1 MTLDVEHFARVKLVR
16 EVTEREGE
24 DGYSIVSDYL
34 AALNHDDRRRRLGEI
49 KGFLRD
55 TYSGDLARKYTLP
68 DSMPLWV
75 YLEMASFGSFSSL
88 YLFLRQPLER
98 RAMREEHYQLRQ
110 SQLVRNA
117 CAHSSDVING
127 FSHARGPIE
136 ANVLVLKALAD
147 AGISHR
153 VRTSKMRNPRLQ
165 QIATMLYLHSQIVPE
180 GTSRERACDRI
191 AQLKNEMLH
200 ALETLSGTTPPV
212 RPSHFSWR
220 CLTNGSDSP

>member
-88 YLFLRQPLER
+88 YLFCANRWNDA
-98 RAMREEHYQLRQ
+98 AMREEHYQLRQ

-191 AQLKNEMLH
+191 AQLKSEMLH
-200 ALETLSGTTPPV
+200 ALETLSGNDAA
-212 RPSHFSWR
+212 RSSFAFLMALFDKWF
-220 CLTNGSDSP
+220 